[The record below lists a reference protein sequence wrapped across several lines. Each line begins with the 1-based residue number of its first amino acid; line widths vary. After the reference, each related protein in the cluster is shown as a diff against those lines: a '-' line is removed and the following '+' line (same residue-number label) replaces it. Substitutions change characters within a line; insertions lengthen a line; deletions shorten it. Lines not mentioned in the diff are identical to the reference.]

1 MKFIKTDILELLPVE
16 LEAELEK
23 LGEPKYRAKQIFDW
37 LHVKKCVD
45 FDEMTNLSAQLRT
58 TLRGKFCIKPLKI
71 SKKLESATDDTV
83 KYLYELSDGEFV
95 ESVLMKYQYGYS
107 LCIST
112 QVGCAMGCKFC
123 ASTLGGK
130 VRNLTAGE
138 MLMECYTAQCDLKKR
153 TNQNARIGNIVLMG
167 IGEPLDNYENVLR
180 FLSLVTHKS
189 GNNLSARDITIS
201 TCGLVPK
208 ILSLADAGMPIT
220 LSVSLH
226 AATDEKRSAIMP
238 INNTYPL
245 DELIS
250 ACKEFSKRTGRRIT
264 FEYSLI
270 DNVNSSEDDVRELYH
285 LLGGFKCHINLIPI
299 NYVKE
304 CGFVSS
310 RNAAE
315 QFKRL
320 LVRCGLNATVRRT
333 LGADI
338 NAACGQLRHENAQ
351 N

>member
-1 MKFIKTDILELLPVE
+1 MKLIKTDILELFPEE
-16 LEAELEK
+16 LESELER

-37 LHVKKCVD
+37 LHVKKCID

-58 TLRGKFCIKPLKI
+58 TLKEKFCIKPLKI
-71 SKKLESATDDTV
+71 SKKLESTTDDTV

-95 ESVLMKYQYGYS
+95 ESVLMKYKYGYS

-138 MLMECYTAQCDLKKR
+138 MLSECYTAQRSLK
-153 TNQNARIGNIVLMG
+153 NGRIGNIVLMG
-167 IGEPLDNYENVLR
+167 IGEPLDNYDNVIKFLR
-180 FLSLVTHKS
+180 LVTHKS
-189 GNNLSARDITIS
+189 GNNLSARDITLS
-201 TCGLVPK
+201 TCGLAPK
-208 ILSLADAGMPIT
+208 ILSLADEGLPIT

-238 INNTYPL
+238 INKVYPL
-245 DELIS
+245 NELMS
-250 ACKEFSKRTGRRIT
+250 GCYEFLNRTGRRIT

-270 DNVNSSEDDVRELYH
+270 DNVNSSDSDAFELYS
-285 LLGGFKCHINLIPI
+285 LLGDFNCHINLIPI

-315 QFKRL
+315 QFKIRL
-320 LVRCGLNATVRRT
+320 RRYGLNATVRRT

-338 NAACGQLRHENAQ
+338 NAACGQLRRESAQ
-351 N
+351 ITAFE